1 MRIALVILLF
11 FTLLWIV
18 ACQSN
23 QPTSSNEIIRFKYPS
38 YIPKISIPEDNQPTL
53 ARIELGR
60 RLFYDKRLSK
70 NETQNCAS
78 CHSLSSAFTD
88 GKTVSLGAHG
98 KPGKRN
104 APTLANLAWSKSFM
118 AEGGVPSLEMQ
129 VLAPI
134 QDSIEM
140 DMPLPEAAERLRKD
154 AHLNAL
160 SLSAYNREIDEYV
173 IVRAIACFE
182 RSFISF
188 DTRFDRWYYLK
199 DETAFSDSEKNGK
212 GIFFSDK
219 ASCNKCH
226 TLPFFTDGDFY
237 NVGLYESYPDA
248 GRQRVSHL
256 DADNGKFKTP
266 TLRNIELTAP
276 YMHDGSLATL
286 EEVIELYN
294 KGGEVHPNKDFRIQ
308 PLELT
313 DQQKRDLLAF
323 LKTLTDWNFVQNH
336 TLLPLEQ

>member
-1 MRIALVILLF
+1 MRWTSVFLLAF
-11 FTLLWIV
+11 LITWIY
-18 ACQSN
+18 ACRNNTAVKSN
-23 QPTSSNEIIRFKYPS
+23 SEVKYKHPS
-38 YIPKISIPEDNQPTL
+38 YVPSILIPEDNQPTT

-60 RLFYDKRLSK
+60 RLFYDKRLSR

-78 CHSLSSAFTD
+78 CHALSSAFTD
-88 GKTVSLGAHG
+88 GKKTSTGAHG

-104 APTLANLAWSKSFM
+104 APTLANLAWSKAFM

-134 QDSIEM
+134 QDTIEM

-154 AHLNAL
+154 PILNQL
-160 SLSAYNREIDEYV
+160 SQEAYQRDLDEYV

-188 DTRFDRWYYLK
+188 DTRFDRWYYQK
-199 DETAFSDSEKNGK
+199 DESAFTNSEKNGK
-212 GIFFSDK
+212 AIFFSEK
-219 ASCNKCH
+219 AACAKCH
-226 TLPFFTDGDFY
+226 TLPLFTDGDFY
-237 NVGLYESYPDA
+237 NIGLYKTYEDA
-248 GRQRVSHL
+248 GRERVTY
-256 DADNGKFKTP
+256 DKADNGKFKTP

-276 YMHDGSLATL
+276 YMHDGSIATL

-294 KGGEVHPNKDFRIQ
+294 KGGENHPAKDFRVRS
-308 PLELT
+308 LELT
-313 DQQKRDLLAF
+313 QGQKEDLLAF

-336 TLLPLEQ
+336 TLLSLEQ

>member
-1 MRIALVILLF
+1 MRRTVFLSFFIAIV
-11 FTLLWIV
+11 WII
-18 ACQSN
+18 ACQTN
-23 QPTSSNEIIRFKYPS
+23 QPASKDAVVTYKHPS
-38 YIPKISIPEDNQPTL
+38 YIPKIPVPEDNQPTA

-60 RLFYDKRLSK
+60 RLFYDKRLSR
-70 NETQNCAS
+70 NETQNCAT
-78 CHSLSSAFTD
+78 CHALSAAFTD

-118 AEGGVPSLEMQ
+118 GEGGVASLEMQ

-154 AHLNAL
+154 AYLNAL
-160 SLSAYNREIDEYV
+160 SLTAYNREIDEYV

-199 DETAFSDSEKNGK
+199 DESAFSDSEKNGK

-237 NVGLYESYPDA
+237 NIGLYENYADP
-248 GRQRVSHL
+248 GRQRVTYL
-256 DADNGKFKTP
+256 QEDNGKFKTP

-276 YMHDGSLATL
+276 YMHDGSIATL

-294 KGGEVHPNKDFRIQ
+294 KGGEIHPNKDFRVQ
-308 PLELT
+308 PLGLT
-313 DQQKRDLLAF
+313 DQQKKDLLAF

-336 TLLPLEQ
+336 TLLSLEQ